1 MNIRPYKKGD
11 ESQILWL
18 INNTWKIAY
27 SHIFPSE
34 VFKMRDEGIGERIK
48 NFHEKLT
55 KNNQICFVAEED
67 LKIVGVLVGILNS
80 NIKEYDEKGYARI
93 NILYI
98 DKDFQHL
105 GLGRKLVGEF
115 ISVLKQKDI
124 KNYVVGVLK
133 ENKQGR
139 MAYEKWGG
147 KLTSYEESFEVFDVG
162 YDEVFYEYE
171 VKWK

>member
-18 INNTWKIAY
+18 INNTWKTAY

-34 VFKMRDEGIGERIK
+34 VFEMREKTIDERIK
-48 NFHEKLT
+48 NFDEKLT

-67 LKIVGVLVGILNS
+67 SKIVGGLVGILNS
-80 NIKEYDEKGYARI
+80 NIKEFDEKGYARI

-98 DKDFQHL
+98 DKDYQHF
-105 GLGRKLVGEF
+105 GLGRKLVQEF
-115 ISVLKQKDI
+115 VGVLKQKSI

-147 KLTSYEESFEVFDVG
+147 VLTPYEESFVVLDVG

-171 VKWK
+171 VK